1 MVSAVMEEIPSDQSP
16 RPKRRATRKDVPNLR
31 SLPAD
36 VGGEL
41 VQLFKLLADETRLQ
55 VLFYLL
61 QENELNVG
69 TLCAL
74 LNQSQPAV
82 SHHLALMRVAGLIEM
97 RRDGK
102 HNFYRVRTEK
112 FHQYREVLE
121 SVWPKLPRIPTLS
134 SWLNPDNHHHLDGD
148 DASDIAAELRGGS
161 DRDLRPAADLNA
173 GPELGGADDH
183 SAGDGTDDDQA

>member
-16 RPKRRATRKDVPNLR
+16 RRKRRSSPKDLPKLR
-31 SLPAD
+31 SLPTD

-61 QENELNVG
+61 QETELNVG

-74 LNQSQPAV
+74 LQQSQPAV

-102 HNFYRVRTEK
+102 HNFYHVRTEK

-134 SWLNPDNHHHLDGD
+134 SWLNPDHPDLGD
-148 DASDIAAELRGGS
+148 DASHDVTS
-161 DRDLRPAADLNA
+161 DVTSDVTNGLANGMTGDHTNDLP
-173 GPELGGADDH
+173 P
-183 SAGDGTDDDQA
+183 DDDADSSLPSDEE

>member
-16 RPKRRATRKDVPNLR
+16 RRKRRSSPKDLPKLR
-31 SLPAD
+31 SLPTD

-61 QENELNVG
+61 QETELNVG

-74 LNQSQPAV
+74 LQQSQPAV
-82 SHHLALMRVAGLIEM
+82 SHHLALMRGAGLIDM

-102 HNFYRVRTEK
+102 HNFYRIQT
-112 FHQYREVLE
+112 
-121 SVWPKLPRIPTLS
+121 SKLAQCRSL
-134 SWLNPDNHHHLDGD
+134 LQGLVFGA
-148 DASDIAAELRGGS
+148 DASATAAQSWGDLVAGMSIKPTAAGIAQLNDAPSSGS
-161 DRDLRPAADLNA
+161 PSSGAAAISPPPASFPAAPPDA
-173 GPELGGADDH
+173 AP
-183 SAGDGTDDDQA
+183 